1 MNVDFAI
8 TEIDLNDQQIK
19 DLAKTLFSNHIVTSI
34 SAPHY
39 VIKNIKSIAPDN
51 SKQKLSC
58 LIDYPLGISDQKTRQ
73 FAIKEAIKL
82 SISSIDIVMPQNL
95 ATNRKYDKIREDVK
109 NCISIC
115 SDAGISLRYI
125 LEYRVFDQNCLKKI
139 CEIFE
144 NSGYITEIFTSSGY
158 FLDNL
163 SDNILASIFLYQN
176 SKNLNVYCTGNAWQA
191 KHFETIIKSNIYGL
205 RTYNIHSLNS
215 ISSLF
220 GGISAKE

>member
-1 MNVDFAI
+1 MNIDFAI
-8 TEIDLNDQQIK
+8 TEIDLNDQEIK
-19 DLAKTLFSNHIVTSI
+19 DLAKVIFSNYLVTSV
-34 SAPHY
+34 SAPYY
-39 VIKNIKSIAPDN
+39 VIKNIKSIFPEN
-51 SKQKLSC
+51 NKQKLSC

-82 SISSIDIVMPQNL
+82 SIDSIDIVMPQNL
-95 ATNRKYDKIREDVK
+95 ATNRKYDKIRDDVK

-115 SDAGISLRYI
+115 SDSGVSLRYI

-144 NSGYITEIFTSSGY
+144 NSGYVSGVFTSSGY

-163 SDNILASIFLYQN
+163 ADNILASVFLYQN
-176 SKNLNVYCTGNAWQA
+176 SKNLNIYCTGNAWQS

-205 RTYNIHSLNS
+205 RTYNITSLNS
-215 ISSLF
+215 ICNLLLNN
-220 GGISAKE
+220 SANK